1 MQAVKTALTLAIAAT
16 ASVAS
21 IAHAQSNYPSKP
33 IRLIIPFAPGG
44 TTDIVGRGVA
54 DQMSRIL
61 GQPVVVENRA
71 GGGGSIGA
79 DAIAKSAPDGY
90 TIGISTVSTMAVNP
104 ACNPKLSYDPIKDF
118 KPIANVANVAN
129 VIAVNPSFPAK
140 DYKEFLA
147 VLKANPGKYSYA
159 SSGTCGF
166 GHMLGE
172 QFKVST
178 KTFMVHI
185 PYRGAGPALND
196 VLAGQ
201 VPIMVDNLPSSM
213 PYIKAGKLR
222 PIVVAWNKRVEGL
235 PNVPTFGEMGLKEPN
250 DPAWYGL
257 VAPAGTPDDVIAKL
271 NGAVVKALQD
281 KGFVDRLQAAGA
293 EPSGNSPAQHAAEIK
308 KEFDKMKN
316 LVKVQNIKLEQ

>member
-1 MQAVKTALTLAIAAT
+1 MQRRQWSAFVGAAALVAVAGPAFAQGYPNKPVEL
-16 ASVAS
+16 SV
-21 IAHAQSNYPSKP
+21 
-33 IRLIIPFAPGG
+33 PFAPGG
-44 TTDIVGRGVA
+44 TTDIVARVVA
-54 DQMSRIL
+54 DPLGKVL
-61 GQPVVVENRA
+61 GQPVVVINRA
-71 GGGGSIGA
+71 GGGGIVGA
-79 DAIAKSAPDGY
+79 AETARSAPDGY
-90 TIGISTVSTMAVNP
+90 KLGVATVSSTAANP
-104 ACNPKLSYDPIKDF
+104 AINPKTPYNPITDF
-118 KPIANVANVAN
+118 TPIINLAATPN
-129 VIAVNPSFPAK
+129 VIAVNPNFPAK
-140 DYKEFLA
+140 DYKTFLA

-293 EPSGNSPAQHAAEIK
+293 EPSGNTPAQHAAEIK